1 MYELIL
7 ADERD
12 DMALKE
18 ELGLK
23 TDFASPA
30 HEALL
35 GIYYTASIMKKRAD
49 GFFSQFGLTDV
60 QFNLMNLLYYESGS
74 THSTGSTRSPQA
86 SSGQASSPHGG
97 KAHSTGSTLRPS
109 SGQAGSPQASS
120 PRLSSGQ
127 AGQEGGLS
135 QAQISDMMLV
145 NRANI
150 TSLVDRM
157 EKAELVTRTAHAND
171 RRYNII
177 KLTAKGKNLYTKVE
191 PHYLEQVKKA
201 MASLDAAEL
210 KRITGMLEKVR
221 RTLRV

>member
-1 MYELIL
+1 
-7 ADERD
+7 
-12 DMALKE
+12 MALKE

-49 GFFSQFGLTDV
+49 GFFGQFGLTDV
-60 QFNLMNLLYYESGS
+60 QFNLMNLLYYESG
-74 THSTGSTRSPQA
+74 
-86 SSGQASSPHGG
+86 
-97 KAHSTGSTLRPS
+97 K
-109 SGQAGSPQASS
+109 
-120 PRLSSGQ
+120 
-127 AGQEGGLS
+127 EGGLN

-157 EKAELVTRTAHAND
+157 EKAELVSRTVHATD

-177 KLTAKGKNLYTKVE
+177 KLTSKGKNLYTKVE

-201 MASLDAAEL
+201 MSPLDAAEI
-210 KRITGMLEKVR
+210 KRMAGMLEKVR

>member
-1 MYELIL
+1 MG
-7 ADERD
+7 
-12 DMALKE
+12 LKE

-23 TDFASPA
+23 KEFVSSE

-35 GIYYTASIMKKRAD
+35 NIYYTASLMKKRAD
-49 GFFSQFGLTDV
+49 EFFGQYGLTDV
-60 QFNLMNLLYYESGS
+60 QFNMMNLLYYESS
-74 THSTGSTRSPQA
+74 
-86 SSGQASSPHGG
+86 
-97 KAHSTGSTLRPS
+97 KD
-109 SGQAGSPQASS
+109 
-120 PRLSSGQ
+120 
-127 AGQEGGLS
+127 GGLS

-177 KLTAKGKNLYTKVE
+177 KLTAKGRSLYTKVE
-191 PHYLEQVKKA
+191 PHYFEKVQAA

-210 KRITGMLEKVR
+210 KKVTGILEKVR
-221 RTLRV
+221 SRLRP

>member
-7 ADERD
+7 TDERN

-23 TDFASPA
+23 TDFTSPA

-49 GFFSQFGLTDV
+49 GFFGQFGLTDV

-74 THSTGSTRSPQA
+74 TLRP
-86 SSGQASSPHGG
+86 SSGQAGSPPGG
-97 KAHSTGSTLRPS
+97 KAHSTGSTR
-109 SGQAGSPQASS
+109 SPQASS

-177 KLTAKGKNLYTKVE
+177 KLTSKGKHLYTKVE
-191 PHYLEQVKKA
+191 PHYLEQIKEA
-201 MASLDAAEL
+201 MAPLDAAEL
-210 KRITGMLEKVR
+210 KRLAGMLEKVR

>member
-1 MYELIL
+1 MCELIL
-7 ADERD
+7 GEERN
-12 DMALKE
+12 DMGLKE

-35 GIYYTASIMKKRAD
+35 NIYYTASIMKKRAD
-49 GFFSQFGLTDV
+49 DFFGQFGLTDV
-60 QFNLMNLLYYESGS
+60 QFNMMNLLYYESG
-74 THSTGSTRSPQA
+74 
-86 SSGQASSPHGG
+86 
-97 KAHSTGSTLRPS
+97 K
-109 SGQAGSPQASS
+109 
-120 PRLSSGQ
+120 
-127 AGQEGGLS
+127 EGGLS

-157 EKAELVTRTAHAND
+157 EKAELVSRTAHAND

-177 KLTAKGKNLYTKVE
+177 KLTSKGKNLYTKVE
-191 PHYLEQVKKA
+191 QHYLKQVKEA
-201 MASLDAAEL
+201 MAPLDAAEIKKL
-210 KRITGMLEKVR
+210 AGMLEKVR

>member
-1 MYELIL
+1 
-7 ADERD
+7 
-12 DMALKE
+12 MALKE

-35 GIYYTASIMKKRAD
+35 NIYYTASIMKKRAD
-49 GFFSQFGLTDV
+49 DFFGQFGLTDV
-60 QFNLMNLLYYESGS
+60 QFNLMNLLYYESG
-74 THSTGSTRSPQA
+74 
-86 SSGQASSPHGG
+86 
-97 KAHSTGSTLRPS
+97 K
-109 SGQAGSPQASS
+109 
-120 PRLSSGQ
+120 
-127 AGQEGGLS
+127 EGGLS

-157 EKAELVTRTAHAND
+157 EKAELVSRTAHAND

-177 KLTAKGKNLYTKVE
+177 KLTSKGKNLYTKVE
-191 PHYLEQVKKA
+191 PHYLKQVKEA
-201 MASLDAAEL
+201 MTTLDAAEL
-210 KRITGMLEKVR
+210 KRMAGMLEKVR

>member
-1 MYELIL
+1 
-7 ADERD
+7 
-12 DMALKE
+12 MALKE

-35 GIYYTASIMKKRAD
+35 NIYYTASIMKKRAD
-49 GFFSQFGLTDV
+49 DFFGQFGLTDV
-60 QFNLMNLLYYESGS
+60 QFNLMNLLYYESGKA
-74 THSTGSTRSPQA
+74 HSTGSTSSPQA
-86 SSGQASSPHGG
+86 SSGQA
-97 KAHSTGSTLRPS
+97 HST
-109 SGQAGSPQASS
+109 SS

-157 EKAELVTRTAHAND
+157 EKAELVSRTAHAND

-177 KLTAKGKNLYTKVE
+177 KLTSKGKNLYTKVE
-191 PHYLEQVKKA
+191 PYYLKQVKEA
-201 MASLDAAEL
+201 MAPLDAAEL
-210 KRITGMLEKVR
+210 KRLAGMLEKVR

>member
-7 ADERD
+7 TDERN

-49 GFFSQFGLTDV
+49 GFFGQFGLTDV
-60 QFNLMNLLYYESGS
+60 QFNLMNLLYYESG
-74 THSTGSTRSPQA
+74 
-86 SSGQASSPHGG
+86 
-97 KAHSTGSTLRPS
+97 K
-109 SGQAGSPQASS
+109 
-120 PRLSSGQ
+120 
-127 AGQEGGLS
+127 EGGLS

-157 EKAELVTRTAHAND
+157 EKTELVTRTAHAND

-177 KLTAKGKNLYTKVE
+177 KLTSKGKHLYTKVE
-191 PHYLEQVKKA
+191 PHYLEQIKEA
-201 MASLDAAEL
+201 MAPLDAAEL
-210 KRITGMLEKVR
+210 KRLAGMLEKVR

>member
-1 MYELIL
+1 
-7 ADERD
+7 
-12 DMALKE
+12 MALKE

-35 GIYYTASIMKKRAD
+35 NIYYTASIMKKRAD
-49 GFFSQFGLTDV
+49 DFFGQFGLTDV
-60 QFNLMNLLYYESGS
+60 QFNLMNLLYYESG
-74 THSTGSTRSPQA
+74 
-86 SSGQASSPHGG
+86 
-97 KAHSTGSTLRPS
+97 K
-109 SGQAGSPQASS
+109 
-120 PRLSSGQ
+120 
-127 AGQEGGLS
+127 EGGLS

-157 EKAELVTRTAHAND
+157 EKAELVSRTAHAND

-177 KLTAKGKNLYTKVE
+177 KLTSKGKNLYTKVE
-191 PHYLEQVKKA
+191 PHYLKQVKEA
-201 MASLDAAEL
+201 MTPLDAAEL
-210 KRITGMLEKVR
+210 KRMAGMLEKVR

>member
-1 MYELIL
+1 
-7 ADERD
+7 
-12 DMALKE
+12 MALKE

-23 TDFASPA
+23 EDFASPA

-35 GIYYTASIMKKRAD
+35 SIYYTASIMKKRAD
-49 GFFSQFGLTDV
+49 DFFGKFGLTDV
-60 QFNLMNLLYYESGS
+60 QFNLLNLLYYESG
-74 THSTGSTRSPQA
+74 
-86 SSGQASSPHGG
+86 
-97 KAHSTGSTLRPS
+97 K
-109 SGQAGSPQASS
+109 
-120 PRLSSGQ
+120 
-127 AGQEGGLS
+127 EGGLS

-177 KLTAKGKNLYTKVE
+177 KLTSKGRNLYTKVE

-201 MASLDAAEL
+201 MSPLDAVEL
-210 KRITGMLEKVR
+210 KRLAGMLEKVR